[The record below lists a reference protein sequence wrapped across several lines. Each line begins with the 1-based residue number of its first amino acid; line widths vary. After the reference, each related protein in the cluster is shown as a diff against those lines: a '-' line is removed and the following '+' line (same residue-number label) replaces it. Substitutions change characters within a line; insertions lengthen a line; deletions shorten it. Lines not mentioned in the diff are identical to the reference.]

1 MKTLH
6 IDENLLEYKDL
17 VSLPV
22 THDVVLF
29 DLKYGIRESF
39 KRNGFIWEKSRTCE
53 PTPLNFIDFGLLT

>member
-29 DLKYGIRESF
+29 DLKYGIREPF
-39 KRNGFIWEKSRTCE
+39 QRKGLFWEKSQTCE
-53 PTPLNFIDFGLLT
+53 PTPSILEISDF

>member
-29 DLKYGIRESF
+29 DLKYGIRE
-39 KRNGFIWEKSRTCE
+39 
-53 PTPLNFIDFGLLT
+53 PLNKEMVEFGKNPKLVNPPPQF